1 MQLEKR
7 ERYVAVD
14 SSAAEL
20 GGWEDWGYI
29 TFNELHS
36 SMYDMRLGM
45 KDFAIYD
52 LENDR
57 YYPERK
63 MTIEHEDWAFMREL
77 DGFVPTWY
85 NIKIEVE
92 DGVYEVR
99 AHVCN
104 ARTWGVTF
112 QVPDN
117 PVATLIYDTVESKFT
132 YKDGRIRMLTG
143 GRGTMSIRQ

>member
-1 MQLEKR
+1 
-7 ERYVAVD
+7 
-14 SSAAEL
+14 
-20 GGWEDWGYI
+20 
-29 TFNELHS
+29 
-36 SMYDMRLGM
+36 MYDMRLGM

-57 YYPERK
+57 YYPEGK
-63 MTIEHEDWAFMREL
+63 MIITHEDWAFMREL

-85 NIKIEVE
+85 NIRIEME

-117 PVATLIYDTVESKFT
+117 PVGTLIYDTVEGKFT
-132 YKDGRIRMLTG
+132 YKEGRVRELTG
-143 GRGTMSIRQ
+143 GRGTMSIRQWHAYPNILPRMFPLSSKPIDSGEYKEYIYD